1 MSRPP
6 LDEDD
11 DAVAADVA
19 RAIRRILVDHD
30 HPLTRDEAKEL
41 EALKAK
47 LPRPSRKT
55 MRDLGRRLAMPEDPQ
70 D

>member
-1 MSRPP
+1 MTRPP

-19 RAIRRILVDHD
+19 RAIRRILGDHD
-30 HPLTRDEAKEL
+30 RPLTREEAKEL
-41 EALKAK
+41 EVLKAK
-47 LPRPSRKT
+47 LPRPSRKA
-55 MRDLGRRLAMPEDPQ
+55 MRDLGRRLAMPDDPQ